1 MPRTKAQRAQI
12 FQSFDALKGFR
23 EILKEQERI
32 VVPKKI
38 LSEDDLA
45 ELDYKIHQV
54 KVGMIIQVVYY
65 DKGEYIQLEG
75 VVSKINLDTKV
86 LIIVKTKINLLKIIS
101 LNLIWFFYF
110 VKILLLNYR
119 LNITHSFDKSSLS
132 VSIVISAFTVITTFS
147 LLMNSFSS
155 LLVNVKDKSLIGE

>member
-38 LSEDDLA
+38 LSEDDLT

-65 DKGEYIQLEG
+65 DKVQYVQLEG
-75 VVSKINLDTKV
+75 VVSKINLDTK
-86 LIIVKTKINLLKIIS
+86 IIQIVKTKINLKNIIYIS
-101 LNLIWFFYF
+101 L
-110 VKILLLNYR
+110 
-119 LNITHSFDKSSLS
+119 
-132 VSIVISAFTVITTFS
+132 
-147 LLMNSFSS
+147 
-155 LLVNVKDKSLIGE
+155 

>member
-32 VVPKKI
+32 IVPKKI
-38 LSEDDLA
+38 LSEDDLE

-65 DKGEYIQLEG
+65 DKGQYIQLEG
-75 VVSKINLDTKV
+75 VVSKINLDTK
-86 LIIVKTKINLLKIIS
+86 IIQIVKTKIPLTTII
-101 LNLIWFFYF
+101 
-110 VKILLLNYR
+110 
-119 LNITHSFDKSSLS
+119 NISFP
-132 VSIVISAFTVITTFS
+132 
-147 LLMNSFSS
+147 
-155 LLVNVKDKSLIGE
+155 